1 MPLKDL
7 LIAYDDTPAAKAAL
21 SLALA
26 LAEEHDAALTGAY
39 VYKALPYG
47 ENLKR
52 WVKPDV
58 FESMATAEREVAE
71 ANAAGFQSELA
82 KHGTTRTVE
91 WIVASGEPGPT
102 LARIG
107 RFHDLLVIGQFVRAI
122 AREQGALEPE
132 ELIQRAGRP
141 ILVVP
146 DGYCAPERP
155 EGLAVLAW
163 DGSRSS
169 ARALSDA
176 LQVLRPTERL
186 EIVTIETGR
195 TRDLYAPMPE
205 RDLVVHLER
214 HGVAARVV
222 NIEAPADRVG
232 HAILDHCQIAKPD
245 MLLMGAYGRAKF
257 GTRMFGGVTQYILEN
272 MAQPVLLS
280 R

>member
-7 LIAYDDTPAAKAAL
+7 LIAYDDTDAAK
-21 SLALA
+21 SALA
-26 LAEEHDAALTGAY
+26 CALTLANDHDAALTGAY
-39 VYKALPYG
+39 VYKSTPYG
-47 ENLKR
+47 ENLRR
-52 WVKPDV
+52 WVQPEV
-58 FESMATAEREVAE
+58 FESMAQAERDVAS
-71 ANAAGFQSELA
+71 ATADGFRAELA
-82 KHGTTRTVE
+82 RLGTTRPVE
-91 WIVASGEPGPT
+91 WIAAAGEPGPM

-146 DGYCAPERP
+146 KAYTPPAEPAD
-155 EGLAVLAW
+155 LAVLAW

-176 LQVLRPTERL
+176 LTILKPTKRL
-186 EIVTIETGR
+186 EIVTVETGR

-205 RDLVVHLER
+205 RDLAVHLER
-214 HGVAARVV
+214 HGVDAQIV

-232 HAILDHCQIAKPD
+232 HAILDHCQIVRPD

-257 GTRMFGGVTQYILEN
+257 GALRFGGVTQHIIEH
-272 MAQPVLLS
+272 MTQPVLLS